1 MESHQNFSHEVFE
14 KIESFRK
21 EYSSKEY
28 GKFIG
33 DTVARIFKHYL
44 QKEADE
50 ISPTNYKVVGP
61 NVYIAGLPAEYDL
74 FIINSG
80 SKAIRLTNSYHAN
93 DVKFVI
99 ESKTGGPRF
108 KKGEVEK
115 GVGLI
120 KKAFDNAFRVNN
132 KIQCVYLTFEEV
144 TNPVNNTY
152 DYFKVISDFLKPH
165 HSICLKE
172 SRTQTKMLEQ
182 WRLLFDLIATNLAK
196 KTVVSPLY

>member
-61 NVYIAGLPAEYDL
+61 NVYIAGLPVEYDL
-74 FIINSG
+74 FIVNSPATTIG
-80 SKAIRLTNSYHAN
+80 LTNSYN
-93 DVKFVI
+93 PKDIKFVI
-99 ESKTGGPRF
+99 ESKTYGTYF
-108 KKGEVEK
+108 KRGEVEK
-115 GVGLI
+115 VVGTI
-120 KKAFDNAFRVNN
+120 KDAFDNACAKNPSLL
-132 KIQCVYLTFEEV
+132 CVYLTFEEV
-144 TNPVNNTY
+144 TNPIKPISI
-152 DYFKVISDFLKPH
+152 DYFKETCDFLNPH
-165 HSICLKE
+165 YSFCLKD
-172 SRTQTKMLEQ
+172 SNKHKPMLEQ
-182 WRLLFDLIATNLAK
+182 WDALVDLLTTHFVNY
-196 KTVVSPLY
+196 TVY